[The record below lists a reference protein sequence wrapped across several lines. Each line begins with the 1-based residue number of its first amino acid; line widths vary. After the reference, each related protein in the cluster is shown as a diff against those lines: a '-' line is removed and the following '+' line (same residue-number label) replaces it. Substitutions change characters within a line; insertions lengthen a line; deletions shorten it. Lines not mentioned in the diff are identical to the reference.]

1 MKRIN
6 SLLLAITVL
15 FASALQAQTA
25 DEIIAKHI
33 DAIGGKE
40 KLSQVKSV
48 YTEISMEVM
57 GNQAPVTEYM
67 LEGKGY
73 KSETDFNGS
82 KIISCFT
89 DKGGW
94 SINPMAGGTDA
105 QAMPEEIYKAGKS
118 QIYVGGA
125 LLDYAAKGSTVEL
138 VGKEDNNYKI
148 KVINGTSESNY
159 FIDPTTFYLV
169 KTTTKGEM
177 MGQTVEV
184 VTTFSDHK
192 KTDFGIVLPY
202 SRAVD
207 LGGFAMSAKVNKVE
221 INKEIDPKI
230 FELPK

>member
-1 MKRIN
+1 MKKIN

-15 FASALQAQTA
+15 LASTLQAQTV

-33 DAIGGKE
+33 EAIGGKE

-67 LEGKGY
+67 LEGKGF

-82 KIISCFT
+82 KIITCFT

-94 SINPMAGGTDA
+94 AVNPMAGATDP
-105 QAMPEEIYKAGKS
+105 QAMPEELYKTGKS

-125 LLDYAAKGSTVEL
+125 LLDYAAKGNTVEL

-148 KVINGTSESNY
+148 KVTNGTSESSY
-159 FIDPTTFYLV
+159 FIDPATYYLV
-169 KTTTKGEM
+169 KMVTKGEM
-177 MGQTVEV
+177 MGQPVEV

-202 SRAVD
+202 ARTID
-207 LGGFAMSAKVNKVE
+207 LGSLALSAKVNKVE
-221 INKEIDPKI
+221 VNKEIDPKI
-230 FELPK
+230 FEQPK